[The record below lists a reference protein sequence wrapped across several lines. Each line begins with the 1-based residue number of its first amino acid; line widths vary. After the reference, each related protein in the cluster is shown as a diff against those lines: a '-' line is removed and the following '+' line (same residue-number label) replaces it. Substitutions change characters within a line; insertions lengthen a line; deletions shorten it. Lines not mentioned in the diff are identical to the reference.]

1 MIMSR
6 SLQALVVDD
15 NWYNCDIF
23 RIALEKAGYTV
34 DIAYSGKTGLEQLHT
49 RLYNILVIDLQMP
62 IIDGI
67 SVLKEIKDSDIRQNM
82 YILVVT
88 ANAYMATDELDLLS
102 DMVMFK
108 PVNISDLTFFLERIK
123 RTL

>member
-1 MIMSR
+1 MDKFK
-6 SLQALVVDD
+6 ALVVDD

-34 DIAYSGKTGLEQLHT
+34 DIAYNGRDGLANLQANT
-49 RLYNILVIDLQMP
+49 YKIMVIDLQMP
-62 IIDGI
+62 GIDGVG
-67 SVLKEIKDSDIRQNM
+67 VLTEIRDTPIRKNM

-88 ANAYMATDELDLLS
+88 ANAYMATEDLNSLC

-108 PVNISDLTFFLERIK
+108 PININDLTFFLERVK
-123 RTL
+123 RIL

>member
-1 MIMSR
+1 MMSK

-34 DIAYSGKTGLEQLHT
+34 DIAYNGTTGLE
-49 RLYNILVIDLQMP
+49 RLGAKPYHILVIDLQMP
-62 IIDGI
+62 GIDGI
-67 SVLKEIKDSDIRQNM
+67 GVLNQIKDSDIRKNM

-88 ANAYMATDELDLLS
+88 ANAYMATDELETLS

-108 PVNISDLTFFLERIK
+108 PVSISDLTFFLERIK